1 MKSEVKIEKDLL
13 FKVILSNIMSERG
26 KGEGISQKQLEK
38 EAKTFFKKIL
48 SRYPIKNQQKFI

>member
-1 MKSEVKIEKDLL
+1 MKSDVKIEKDLL

-48 SRYPIKNQQKFI
+48 S

>member
-1 MKSEVKIEKDLL
+1 MKSDVKIEKDLL
-13 FKVILSNIMSERG
+13 FKVILSNMSERG

-38 EAKTFFKKIL
+38 EAKIFFKKIL